1 MRISA
6 APSTTESW
14 SWWTGCLFAGG
25 SLCFAIGPFPGYVQL
40 VGQGAAGATF
50 FAGSILFTS
59 AALLQLLR
67 DPGWATGVQLAGTL
81 FFNLS
86 TFGALT
92 AGLSTHQENR
102 VVWAPDVFGSACF
115 LVASWLAWTASRDR
129 VGAWNLCGSFAF
141 GIAAA
146 ASYVVPKTGDVLALA
161 PANLTTVLGALCFLA
176 GSLLLLPPV
185 RDRR

>member
-1 MRISA
+1 MHPEPPLLDRPA
-6 APSTTESW
+6 LNP
-14 SWWTGCLFAGG
+14 AGVDRLG
-25 SLCFAIGPFPGYVQL
+25 DRRQRFLGDL
-40 VGQGAAGATF
+40 RR
-50 FAGSILFTS
+50 
-59 AALLQLLR
+59 ALDQLLR